1 LFGGLLLGKA
11 IPFRT
16 MGWVAILAPLAAL
29 TWRRKNSVTV
39 LIVVLLCLACGWWRG
54 SLYATQVA
62 VYQQFA
68 KQKISIVGR
77 ATTDGVYGEHE
88 QLTFTMDHLRIVS
101 PMQRQLVG
109 QISVGG
115 FGAPAVYRGD
125 DVEASGSLYPTRGS
139 SQASV
144 SFAELTVLGS
154 HPSFIDG
161 LRQRFTAGVQ
171 SALPEPEASFGLG
184 LLVGQ
189 RNTLPQAVSQTLLMV
204 GLTHIIAVSGYN
216 LTILLKMARKLF
228 GKRSK
233 FQATVAFLVLIGT
246 FVLLTGSSPSIVRAA
261 MVSLLS
267 IAAWY
272 YGRPLRPLVLLLVSG
287 VITALAN
294 PLYVWGNVS
303 WYLSFLAFFGVLVLA
318 PLVTKRLYGSR
329 EPKLIA
335 SMIIESLCAEAMTLP
350 YVLHIFGQMSSVSIL
365 ANVLI
370 AALIPLAMFL
380 SLVAGLAGML
390 VSPLAGWFAWP
401 AKLLLTYMLD
411 VAGLLSR
418 IPHAFIEQI
427 GFSTWLMVASY
438 GIVLGLCVILRH
450 QNKRQY
456 AIITD
461 RIALETEGA

>member
-1 LFGGLLLGKA
+1 
-11 IPFRT
+11 
-16 MGWVAILAPLAAL
+16 MLAPLAAL
-29 TWRRKNSVTV
+29 TWRRKNSVTM
-39 LIVVLLCLACGWWRG
+39 LMVVLLCLACGWWRG
-54 SLYATQVA
+54 SIYAAQVA
-62 VYQQFA
+62 VYQQYS
-68 KQKISIVGR
+68 KQKIVIVGR

-88 QLTFTMDHLRIVS
+88 QLTFTMDHLRIAS
-101 PMQRQLVG
+101 PTRRELVG
-109 QISVGG
+109 QISVNG
-115 FGAPAVYRGD
+115 FGVPAVYRGD
-125 DVEASGSLYPTRGS
+125 DVEVSGSLYPTRGS
-139 SQASV
+139 NQASV
-144 SFAELTVLGS
+144 SFAELVVRGS

-189 RNTLPQAVSQTLLMV
+189 RNTLPQSVSQTLLMV

-216 LTILLKMARKLF
+216 LTILLKVARKIF
-228 GKRSK
+228 GARSK
-233 FQATVAFLVLIGT
+233 FQATVAFLILIGT

-287 VITALAN
+287 IITALAN

-318 PLVTKRLYGSR
+318 PLMTRRLYGTR

-335 SMIIESLCAEAMTLP
+335 SMVIESLCAEAMTLP

-380 SLVAGLAGML
+380 SLIAGLAGML
-390 VSPLAGWFAWP
+390 VAPLAGWFAWP

-418 IPHAFIEQI
+418 IPHAFLEQI
-427 GFSTWLMVASY
+427 GFSTWQMATSY
-438 GIVLGLCVILRH
+438 GMVLALCVILRH
-450 QNKRQY
+450 QNKRKY